1 VTAAPRILLAGIGN
15 VFLGDD
21 GFGAEVAR
29 RLALRPLPEGV
40 RAVDFGIRGFDLAY
54 ALLDGC
60 DAAILIDAVQRGGA
74 PGTLYVIEP
83 EIEPG
88 DEPGGDELLAP
99 HGMHP
104 ARVFRMVQAMGG
116 RLGPL
121 RIVGC
126 EPATFGDED
135 EGLMGLSAPVEA
147 AVDPAVA
154 IVESLARELQ
164 ESAAHA

>member
-1 VTAAPRILLAGIGN
+1 MTKPRQILIAGIGN

-29 RLALRPLPEGV
+29 RLALRSLPEGV
-40 RAVDFGIRGFDLAY
+40 RAVDFGIRGFDLAF
-54 ALLDGC
+54 ALLGGF
-60 DAAILIDAVQRGGA
+60 DAAILVDAVQRGGA

-83 EIEPG
+83 DAAPDSRG
-88 DEPGGDELLAP
+88 ELLAP

-104 ARVFRMVQAMGG
+104 VRALHLVEAMGG

-121 RIVGC
+121 RVVGC

-135 EGLMGLSAPVEA
+135 DGLMGLSPPVEA
-147 AVDPAVA
+147 AVDPAVSL
-154 IVESLARELQ
+154 VEALARELQ
-164 ESAAHA
+164 EGANA